1 MRALTTGI
9 RPLLIAGL
17 VFLLAWPVVF
27 SSSYDLRVFTL
38 GSRVLAGMRRLGN
51 GSWRTNVA
59 QGGTAEAV
67 EVPGSAALL
76 AVRAAQVLGA
86 EIAGVDLLL
95 DGDDRWHLIEVNACP
110 GWRALEAVTG
120 LDVAGAIL
128 EHVWETMP

>member
-1 MRALTTGI
+1 VRHPG
-9 RPLLIAGL
+9 
-17 VFLLAWPVVF
+17 W
-27 SSSYDLRVFTL
+27 DLRVFTL
-38 GSRVLAGMRRLGN
+38 GNRVLAGMRRLGN

-59 QGGTAEAV
+59 QGGTAEAC

-76 AVRAAQVLGA
+76 ALRAAEALGA

-110 GWRALEAVTG
+110 GWRALETVTG